1 MPPMLK
7 NLLGNNPKDRETAE
21 EMRAVL
27 HEMQQE
33 RGRYEALIQ
42 SARAS
47 ADKLQQLGE
56 PIVKASGEVEAMTAR
71 LQELE
76 RRFASMAAS
85 GTPPGG
91 RAPTSCS
98 ASAAST
104 RWSTPRA
111 GWSWRTPAGR
121 PTARAWTRRSR

>member
-21 EMRAVL
+21 ETRAVL
-27 HEMQQE
+27 HGMQQE

-47 ADKLQQLGE
+47 ADKHQQLAE
-56 PIVKASGEVEAMTAR
+56 PITKASGEVDAMTAR

-76 RRFASMAAS
+76 RRLATLAQLSSRFENLDE
-85 GTPPGG
+85 
-91 RAPTSCS
+91 RAEIL
-98 ASAAST
+98 
-104 RWSTPRA
+104 
-111 GWSWRTPAGR
+111 
-121 PTARAWTRRSR
+121 